1 MIQQEIRLLLTA
13 VQYFTRLPVPA
24 WIGHGPGQLNQAA
37 RYFPAVG
44 LLVGGVAALVLWLA
58 ALVAPLPIA
67 VLLSMMASILLT
79 GGFHEDGLA
88 DSCDGFG
95 GGWQREDVLRIM
107 KDSRLG
113 SFGALGL
120 FLVLG
125 LKAALLMTLP
135 LAWLPVILVA
145 AHSYSRWLPMLLIWR
160 LDYVRDEDAAK
171 AKPMVQAM
179 APASLIIGALCGI
192 LPAVLLLH
200 DLAQP
205 GLLLGLLPSLAL
217 AVLLG
222 LYCRKRIGGYTGDT
236 LGAVQQLTE
245 IMFYFGCGLILWHS
259 SGIAAG

>member
-1 MIQQEIRLLLTA
+1 MIGQEIRLLLTA

-24 WIGHGPGQLNQAA
+24 WIGHGPTQLNQAA

-44 LLVGGVAALVLWLA
+44 LLVGGVSALVLWLA
-58 ALVAPLPIA
+58 ALVAPLPVA
-67 VLLSMMASILLT
+67 VLLSMMVGILLT

-125 LKAALLMTLP
+125 LKAALLMALP
-135 LAWLPVILVA
+135 LAWLPAILIA
-145 AHSYSRWLPMLLIWR
+145 AHGYSRWLPMLLIWR

-179 APASLIIGALCGI
+179 TMASLIIGAACGI
-192 LPAVLLLH
+192 LPALLLLH
-200 DLAQP
+200 DLALP
-205 GLLLGLLPSLAL
+205 GLLLGLPLT
-217 AVLLG
+217 VLLG
-222 LYCRKRIGGYTGDT
+222 LYCRKRIGGYTGDA

-245 IMFYFGCGLILWHS
+245 IAFYFGCGLLLWHS
-259 SGIAAG
+259 PGMAAG